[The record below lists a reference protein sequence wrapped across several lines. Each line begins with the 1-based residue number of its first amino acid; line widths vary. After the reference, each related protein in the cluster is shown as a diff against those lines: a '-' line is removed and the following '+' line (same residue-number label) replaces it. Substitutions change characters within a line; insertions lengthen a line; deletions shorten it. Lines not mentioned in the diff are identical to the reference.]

1 MLDILHVLTCIYKA
15 KTVKTDT
22 WTKCKSTKIGQ
33 RLWMITPGEY
43 VLQVHV
49 LHNSD
54 SLPIA
59 VLGKQVLLHCFNERF
74 DLPIILKL

>member
-1 MLDILHVLTCIYKA
+1 
-15 KTVKTDT
+15 
-22 WTKCKSTKIGQ
+22 
-33 RLWMITPGEY
+33 MITPGEY
-43 VLQVHV
+43 VLQVHI